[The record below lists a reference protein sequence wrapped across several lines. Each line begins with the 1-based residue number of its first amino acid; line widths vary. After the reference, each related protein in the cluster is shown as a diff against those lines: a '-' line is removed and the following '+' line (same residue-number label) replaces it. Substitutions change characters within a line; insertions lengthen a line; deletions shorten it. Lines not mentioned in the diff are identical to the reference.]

1 MALTDIKVR
10 TAKPTD
16 KQYKLTDGSGMH
28 LLVHPNGS
36 KYWRLQY
43 RYDGKQKMLALGVYP
58 EITLADARAR
68 RDEARKLLANGV
80 DPGDKKKN
88 DKVEQ
93 SKARTFKEV
102 AIEWHG
108 TNKKWSEDHAH
119 RVLKSLEDNLFA
131 ALGERNIAELN
142 TRDLLAPIKAVEM
155 SGRLEVAAR
164 LQQRTTAIMRY
175 AVQSGLIDYNPAQEM
190 AGAVA
195 SSNRQHRPALELK
208 RIPELLEKID
218 GYTGRPLTRWATELT
233 LLIFIRS
240 SELRFARWSEIDF
253 ETSMW
258 TIPPEREPIPGVKH
272 SQRGSKMRTPHL
284 VPLSKQALAI
294 LKQIKQFCGDKH
306 ELIFIGDHDPRKP
319 MSENTVNSALRVMG
333 YDTKVEVCG
342 HGFRTMACSSL
353 IESGLWSK
361 DAVER
366 QMSHMERNSVRAAY
380 IHKAEHLDERKLML
394 QWWAD
399 FLDAN
404 RERGLRRLTTQRSTR
419 GMVSES
425 GAIIS
430 WLMFKLK

>member
-1 MALTDIKVR
+1 MK
-10 TAKPTD
+10 
-16 KQYKLTDGSGMH
+16 
-28 LLVHPNGS
+28 
-36 KYWRLQY
+36 
-43 RYDGKQKMLALGVYP
+43 
-58 EITLADARAR
+58 
-68 RDEARKLLANGV
+68 
-80 DPGDKKKN
+80 
-88 DKVEQ
+88 
-93 SKARTFKEV
+93 
-102 AIEWHG
+102 
-108 TNKKWSEDHAH
+108 
-119 RVLKSLEDNLFA
+119 KSLEDNVFPA
-131 ALGERNIAELN
+131 IGTRNIAELS
-142 TRDLLAPIKAVEM
+142 TRDLLLPIKVVET
-155 SGRLEVAAR
+155 SGRLEVASR

-195 SSNRQHRPALELK
+195 SGNRQHRPALELK
-208 RIPELLEKID
+208 RIPELLQKID

-253 ETSMW
+253 DTSMW
-258 TIPPEREPIPGVKH
+258 TIPPEREPIPDVKH
-272 SQRGSKMRTPHL
+272 SHRGSKMHTPHL

-294 LKQIKQFCGDKH
+294 LKQIKQFCGKH
-306 ELIFIGDHDPRKP
+306 ELIFIGDHDPRRP

-353 IESGLWSK
+353 IESRLWSK

-380 IHKAEHLDERKLML
+380 IHKAEFIDERKLML

-404 RERGLRRLTTQRSTR
+404 LFYMSRKERSVFRKKK
-419 GMVSES
+419 E
-425 GAIIS
+425 A
-430 WLMFKLK
+430 

>member
-16 KQYKLTDGSGMH
+16 KQYKLTDGNGMH

-43 RYDGKQKMLALGVYP
+43 RFDGKQKMLALGVYP
-58 EITLADARAR
+58 EITLADARSR

-80 DPGDKKKN
+80 DPGDKKKS

-93 SKARTFKEV
+93 RKAHTFKEV
-102 AIEWHG
+102 AIEWHS

-131 ALGERNIAELN
+131 ELGERNITELK

-164 LQQRTTAIMRY
+164 HQQRTTAIMRY

-195 SSNRQHRPALELK
+195 SGNRQHRPALELK

-218 GYTGRPLTRWATELT
+218 GYTGRPLTRWATEIT

-253 ETSMW
+253 KTSMW

-272 SQRGSKMRTPHL
+272 SHRGSKMRTPHL

-294 LKQIKQFCGDKH
+294 LKQIKQFCGEH

-333 YDTKVEVCG
+333 YDTKAEVCG

-361 DAVER
+361 DAVE
-366 QMSHMERNSVRAAY
+366 
-380 IHKAEHLDERKLML
+380 
-394 QWWAD
+394 
-399 FLDAN
+399 
-404 RERGLRRLTTQRSTR
+404 
-419 GMVSES
+419 
-425 GAIIS
+425 
-430 WLMFKLK
+430 

>member
-43 RYDGKQKMLALGVYP
+43 RFGGKQKMLALGVYP
-58 EITLADARAR
+58 DVSLADARSR
-68 RDEARKLLANGV
+68 RDEARKLLANSI

-88 DKVEQ
+88 DKVELEE
-93 SKARTFKEV
+93 ARTFEQL
-102 AIEWHG
+102 AIEWHA
-108 TNKKWSEDHAH
+108 TNKKWSEEHSR
-119 RVLKSLEDNLFA
+119 RVLKSLEDNLFPA
-131 ALGERNIAELN
+131 IGKRNIAELK

-155 SGRLEVAAR
+155 SGRLEVASR

-175 AVQSGLIDYNPAQEM
+175 AVQSGLLDYNPAQEM

-195 SSNRQHRPALELK
+195 SSKRQHRPALELK
-208 RIPELLEKID
+208 RTPELLQRIG
-218 GYTGRPLTRWATELT
+218 GYTGRPLTRLAVELT
-233 LLIFIRS
+233 LLVFIRS

-258 TIPPEREPIPGVKH
+258 TIPAEREAIEGVKH

-284 VPLSKQALAI
+284 VPLSRQALAI
-294 LKQIKQFCGDKH
+294 LKQVHKLSGDRDFV
-306 ELIFIGDHDPRKP
+306 FIGDHDHRKP
-319 MSENTVNSALRVMG
+319 MSENTVNKALRVMG

-353 IESGLWSK
+353 IESGLWSR

-380 IHKAEHLDERKLML
+380 IHKAEHLDERRLML

-404 RERGLRRLTTQRSTR
+404 REKV
-419 GMVSES
+419 VSPFDF
-425 GAIIS
+425 G
-430 WLMFKLK
+430 KVVT

>member
-1 MALTDIKVR
+1 MALSDVKVR
-10 TAKPTD
+10 SAKPEA
-16 KQYKLTDGSGMH
+16 KAYKLTDGDGMV

-36 KYWRLQY
+36 KYWRLRY
-43 RYDGKQKMLALGVYP
+43 RFGGKEKMLALGKYP
-58 EITLADARAR
+58 EVSLADARSR

-80 DPGDKKKN
+80 DPSENKKAV
-88 DKVEQ
+88 KVELEQ
-93 SKARTFKEV
+93 EAITFEVVARD
-102 AIEWHG
+102 WHAS
-108 TNKKWSEDHAH
+108 NQKWSESHSA
-119 RVLKSLEDNLFA
+119 RVLKSLEDNLFSA
-131 ALGERNIAELN
+131 IGKRNIAELK
-142 TRDLLAPIKAVEM
+142 TRDLLVPIKAVES

-164 LQQRTTAIMRY
+164 LQQRTTAIMRF
-175 AVQSGLIDYNPAQEM
+175 AVQSGLIDYNPAQEI

-195 SSNRQHRPALELK
+195 TAKRKHRAALDLE
-208 RIPELLEKID
+208 RIPELLHRID
-218 GYTGRPLTRWATELT
+218 HYSGRPLTRWATELT

-253 ETSMW
+253 EASIW

-272 SQRGSKMRTPHL
+272 SHRGSKMRTTHL
-284 VPLSKQALAI
+284 VPLSTQALAI
-294 LKQIKQFCGDKH
+294 LKQIKQFSGAHD
-306 ELIFIGDHDPRKP
+306 LIFIGDHDSHKP

-353 IESGLWSK
+353 IESGLWSR

-380 IHKAEHLDERKLML
+380 IHKAEHLEERRLML

-404 RERGLRRLTTQRSTR
+404 REKGISPFEYAKVNNPLRR
-419 GMVSES
+419 
-425 GAIIS
+425 
-430 WLMFKLK
+430 